1 MTTFFC
7 GMTPFFGRLFLNITL
22 IFCSSKNVPFYHK
35 FNRQLLHMFYCRLVH
50 TCRSFYSIQQ
60 NSNDGIQVFCEL
72 ETYFICL
79 RMTFLELGI
88 FYMRRLQ
95 LQLLEHA
102 SDAWHDL
109 SSSPPSAVW
118 TTAYWGLGFIALF
131 VQKYSASAIC
141 RTGGSLTPGRD
152 LNSGRDTDRTTTTP
166 PIPLN

>member
-1 MTTFFC
+1 MYLSIISGLLWKTK
-7 GMTPFFGRLFLNITL
+7 M
-22 IFCSSKNVPFYHK
+22 

-72 ETYFICL
+72 ESYFICL

-109 SSSPPSAVW
+109 SISPPSAVW

-141 RTGGSLTPGRD
+141 RTGGSLTPGQD
-152 LNSGRDTDRTTTTP
+152 LNSGWDTDRTTTTSTP